1 MEAFAADGEWWS
13 TELPIE
19 VPDRL
24 MEGRTE
30 VGLSET
36 RAPTTGDTEVL
47 QPYGACSPKK
57 QISWL
62 LGAQGLEGRI
72 PMSLRQ

>member
-1 MEAFAADGEWWS
+1 MVAFVADGEWWS

-30 VGLSET
+30 VGLSGT
-36 RAPTTGDTEVL
+36 RAPTTGNTEVL
-47 QPYGACSPKK
+47 QPHGACSPKK
-57 QISWL
+57 
-62 LGAQGLEGRI
+62 
-72 PMSLRQ
+72 